1 MPRINCIEESRE
13 HEAVIKV
20 IGVGGGGGNAVNRM
34 VQAGIRG
41 VDFIA
46 LNTDAQALRMNSAP
60 VRIQIGEKV
69 TGGLGGGS
77 DPAVGQQAALESED
91 QIRDVV
97 RDADLIFVT
106 AGMGGATGTG
116 GAPVVARVARETTN
130 ALVVGV
136 VTRPFAVEGKKRQD
150 QAEAGIRELRNH
162 VDSLLIIPNERL
174 MEIVDRDTTA
184 PEAYRLADDVLRQAI
199 QGISDVI
206 TRAGTINVDFADVRK
221 IMTKSGEALI
231 GIGRAGGPERH
242 MEAASMAIHSPLLEN
257 AVMEGARGILVYFTS
272 SKDLRLFEIN
282 EAMDYI
288 KKSAS
293 PDAMIKYGQA
303 YDDTLGDSIVI
314 TVIATGFPSA
324 QKRVRELGQG
334 RHTSVRRPPAPGVDP
349 DQDTALPQHPHL
361 VSDDEEIE
369 KPAFIR
375 YAGKRVLK

>member
-1 MPRINCIEESRE
+1 MPRINCIEESHE

-69 TGGLGGGS
+69 TEGLGVGG
-77 DPAVGQQAALESED
+77 DPAVGQQAAMESEE
-91 QIRDVV
+91 QIKDIV

-106 AGMGGATGTG
+106 AGMGGGTGTG
-116 GAPVVARVARETTN
+116 GAPVVARVAKETTN

-136 VTRPFAVEGKKRQD
+136 VTRPFGFEGKKRQD
-150 QAEAGIRELRNH
+150 QAEAGIRELRAH

-174 MEIVDRDTTA
+174 MEIVSRDTTA

-199 QGISDVI
+199 QGISDVV

-231 GIGRAGGPERH
+231 GIGKAEGTDRH
-242 MEAASMAIHSPLLEN
+242 MEAASLAIHSPLLEN
-257 AVMEGARGILVYFTS
+257 VVMEGARGILVYFTS

-293 PDAMIKYGQA
+293 SDAMIKYGQA

-314 TVIATGFPSA
+314 TVVATGFPSNH
-324 QKRVRELGQG
+324 KRARELAPG
-334 RHTSVRRPPAPGVDP
+334 RHQGARRPPAPGGEYESDP
-349 DQDTALPQHPHL
+349 SLLQPPPFL
-361 VSDDEEIE
+361 SDDEDIDR
-369 KPAFIR
+369 PAFIR
-375 YAGKRVLK
+375 AAGKRILK

>member
-34 VQAGIRG
+34 VQSGIRG

-69 TGGLGGGS
+69 TEGLGVGG
-77 DPAVGQQAALESED
+77 DPAVGQQAAMESEE
-91 QIRDVV
+91 QIKDIV

-106 AGMGGATGTG
+106 AGMGGGTGTG
-116 GAPVVARVARETTN
+116 GAPVVARVAKETTN

-136 VTRPFAVEGKKRQD
+136 VTRPFGFEGKKRQD
-150 QAEAGIRELRNH
+150 QAEAGIRELRAH

-174 MEIVDRDTTA
+174 MEIVSRDTTT

-199 QGISDVI
+199 QGISDVV

-231 GIGRAGGPERH
+231 GIGKAEGPDRH
-242 MEAASMAIHSPLLEN
+242 MEAASLAIHSPLLEN
-257 AVMEGARGILVYFTS
+257 VVMEGARGILVYFTS

-293 PDAMIKYGQA
+293 SDAMIKYGQA

-314 TVIATGFPSA
+314 TVVATGFPSNHR
-324 QKRVRELGQG
+324 RVRELGPG
-334 RHTSVRRPPAPGVDP
+334 RHQGARRPPAPGVEYEADP
-349 DQDTALPQHPHL
+349 SLLQPPPFL
-361 VSDDEEIE
+361 SEDEDID

-375 YAGKRVLK
+375 AGGKRILK

>member
-1 MPRINCIEESRE
+1 MTEGL
-13 HEAVIKV
+13 
-20 IGVGGGGGNAVNRM
+20 GVGG
-34 VQAGIRG
+34 
-41 VDFIA
+41 
-46 LNTDAQALRMNSAP
+46 
-60 VRIQIGEKV
+60 
-69 TGGLGGGS
+69 
-77 DPAVGQQAALESED
+77 DPAIGQQAAMESEE
-91 QIRDVV
+91 QIKDIV

-106 AGMGGATGTG
+106 AGMGGGTGTG

-136 VTRPFAVEGKKRQD
+136 VTRPFGFEGKKRQD
-150 QAEAGIRELRNH
+150 QAEAGIRELRAH

-174 MEIVDRDTTA
+174 MEIVSRDTTT

-199 QGISDVI
+199 QGISDVV

-231 GIGRAGGPERH
+231 GIGKAEGADRH
-242 MEAASMAIHSPLLEN
+242 MEAASLAIHSPLLEN
-257 AVMEGARGILVYFTS
+257 VVMEGARGILVYFTS

-293 PDAMIKYGQA
+293 SDAMIKYGQA

-314 TVIATGFPSA
+314 TVVATGFPSSH
-324 QKRVRELGQG
+324 KRARELAPG
-334 RHTSVRRPPAPGVDP
+334 RHQGARRPPAPGVEYEA
-349 DQDTALPQHPHL
+349 DQGLLQPPPFL
-361 VSDDEEIE
+361 SDDEEID

-375 YAGKRVLK
+375 AAGKRMLK

>member
-77 DPAVGQQAALESED
+77 DPAVGQQAALESEP
-91 QIRDVV
+91 QIKDVV

-174 MEIVDRDTTA
+174 MEIVNRDTTA

-231 GIGRAGGPERH
+231 GIGRAEGPERH

-334 RHTSVRRPPAPGVDP
+334 RHPSARRPPAPGVDP
-349 DQDTALPQHPHL
+349 DQDPALPQHPHL
-361 VSDDEEIE
+361 VSDDEEME

-375 YAGKRVLK
+375 RAGKRVLK